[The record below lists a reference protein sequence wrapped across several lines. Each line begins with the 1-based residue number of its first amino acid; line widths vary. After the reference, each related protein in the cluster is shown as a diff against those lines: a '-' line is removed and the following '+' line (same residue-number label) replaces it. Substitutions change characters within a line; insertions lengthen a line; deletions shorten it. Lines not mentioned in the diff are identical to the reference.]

1 MRKKITAQQ
10 FKEDYANLR
19 DKFSD
24 AKKRLIQIKK
34 ELVVLGRDAK
44 RLYRKSNRDLY
55 VDVPNDWPKPAFS
68 GLDKYMEN
76 LIDWDNTW
84 GIVANA
90 IKFLPISTKRNAQ

>member
-55 VDVPNDWPKPAFS
+55 VDVHNDWPKPAFS
-68 GLDKYMEN
+68 GLNKYMEN
-76 LIDWDNTW
+76 LRDWAEVW
-84 GIVANA
+84 GIVEDA
-90 IKFLPISTKRNAQ
+90 IRFLPISTKRNAQ

>member
-1 MRKKITAQQ
+1 MRKKITVQQ

-34 ELVVLGRDAK
+34 ELVALGRDAK
-44 RLYRKSNRDLY
+44 RLYRKSNCDLY
-55 VDVPNDWPKPAFS
+55 VDVHNDWPKPAFS

-76 LIDWDNTW
+76 LIDWDNVW

-90 IKFLPISTKRNAQ
+90 IKFLPVSTKRNAQ

>member
-34 ELVVLGRDAK
+34 ELVVLNRDAR

-55 VDVPNDWPKPAFS
+55 INVPNAWPKPAFS
-68 GLDKYMEN
+68 DLNKYMEN
-76 LIDWDNTW
+76 LGDWAEVW
-84 GIVANA
+84 SIVEDA
-90 IKFLPISTKRNAQ
+90 IRFLPISTKRNA